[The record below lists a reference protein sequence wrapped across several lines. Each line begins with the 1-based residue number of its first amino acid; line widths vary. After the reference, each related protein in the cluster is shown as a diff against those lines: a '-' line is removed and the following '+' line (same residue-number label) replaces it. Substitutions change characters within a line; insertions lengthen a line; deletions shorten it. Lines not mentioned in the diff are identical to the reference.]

1 MHKIYA
7 LAVTHWKH
15 VTSERG
21 FDDADSGREGKPDTE
36 KPKGQLPSYH
46 LTTTAN
52 PLRTQPHS
60 QSESVHNSGDITL
73 YFDLI
78 YDHQHHELEDDV
90 PADQCEAAIRDVA
103 TEAVEFI
110 RQVVSDQVVFRCG
123 LFVTGSQ
130 TKRPPT
136 AFSRTWRRLTPWVK
150 EAVWSGR
157 VSSRGIP

>member
-1 MHKIYA
+1 MVGRALIGEPGYALCIKFYA

-60 QSESVHNSGDITL
+60 QSESVHNSGTMFTDNYMGGSFPHWQTA
-73 YFDLI
+73 
-78 YDHQHHELEDDV
+78 
-90 PADQCEAAIRDVA
+90 PARRTRKSGSIGSGALQCSSDERCILAACVA
-103 TEAVEFI
+103 PP
-110 RQVVSDQVVFRCG
+110 SN
-123 LFVTGSQ
+123 TGGILG
-130 TKRPPT
+130 RRALPV
-136 AFSRTWRRLTPWVK
+136 RRLTRLCATPDFHHDC
-150 EAVWSGR
+150 
-157 VSSRGIP
+157 

>member
-1 MHKIYA
+1 MVARRKQHSSQRPVQQGPAVTASQPNKIGASTPYHFRGRKPTPYGGLLPVVGRALIGEPGYALCIKFYA

-60 QSESVHNSGDITL
+60 QSESVHNSGNSCPML
-73 YFDLI
+73 RRA
-78 YDHQHHELEDDV
+78 
-90 PADQCEAAIRDVA
+90 PA
-103 TEAVEFI
+103 
-110 RQVVSDQVVFRCG
+110 
-123 LFVTGSQ
+123 
-130 TKRPPT
+130 P
-136 AFSRTWRRLTPWVK
+136 
-150 EAVWSGR
+150 
-157 VSSRGIP
+157 